1 MVSLGQVLH
10 LLVQKSN
17 RSVQL
22 GVILDLKVLI
32 GDVLENLIHDTGD
45 ILRKDAIFQIA
56 LMAENLL

>member
-17 RSVQL
+17 GSVQL

-32 GDVLENLIHDTGD
+32 GDILENLVHDTRD